1 MQMVALIQIID
12 KIFKTEVKDLK
23 TDLKDCVKYVR
34 EIIDWIAMEDETK
47 DNFDERFLQAGGTDE
62 TNLDTTFL
70 NPSMGFSCKNW

>member
-34 EIIDWIAMEDETK
+34 
-47 DNFDERFLQAGGTDE
+47 
-62 TNLDTTFL
+62 
-70 NPSMGFSCKNW
+70 